1 MLGSIIAVCI
11 SKNRGEQKKN
21 VGQGFLVKGLGLEG
35 DAHAGFGHRQVSILA
50 DESVAKMRQK
60 GLEVGP
66 GDFAENLT
74 VAGITL
80 PVLPIGTRLKVGKQA
95 IVKVTQIGKQCHH
108 DCEVYR
114 KAGEC
119 VMPQEGIFVEVLFG
133 GEVKVGDQIQTIPT
147 YQFGIITVSDSAAGG
162 KREDQSGPLMKELL
176 LPWGEVVDYRIIPDE
191 QSELVKNMLEMVDE
205 QKVALLLTSGGTGF
219 SPRDVTP
226 EATMEV
232 IDRVVPGIPEVMRLK
247 SMEKNPR
254 AVLSRAVAG
263 IRGKS
268 LLINLPG
275 SPRGVRENLELLYPI
290 MDHALEIVSGRG
302 GECGN

>member
-1 MLGSIIAVCI
+1 LGRIIAVCT
-11 SKNRGEQKKN
+11 SKKRGEQKKN
-21 VGQGFLVKGLGLEG
+21 VGQGLLIKGLGLEG

-60 GLEVGP
+60 GLDVGP

-74 VAGITL
+74 VEGITL
-80 PVLPIGTRLKVGKQA
+80 PVLPIGTRLKVGQEA

-119 VMPQEGIFVEVLFG
+119 VMPQEGIFVEVLLG
-133 GEVKVGDQIQTIPT
+133 GEVQVGDAIQTIPA
-147 YQFGIITVSDSAAGG
+147 YQFGIITVSDSAACG
-162 KREDQSGPLMKELL
+162 KREDQSGPLMKEML
-176 LPWGEVVDYRIIPDE
+176 LPWGEVVDYRIIPDD

-205 QKVALLLTSGGTGF
+205 KKVALLLTSGGTGF

-232 IDRVVPGIPEVMRLK
+232 IDRVVPGIPEVMRL
-247 SMEKNPR
+247 MGTPKNPR
-254 AVLSRAVAG
+254 AMLSRAVAG

-275 SPRGVRENLELLYPI
+275 SPRGVRENLEFLYPI
-290 MDHALEIVSGRG
+290 MDHALEIVSGLG
-302 GECGN
+302 GECGK